1 MRRLSVGIVF
11 LALLTA
17 TAVKATPTQPH
28 VAPAPPSAC
37 APPALGFGAGEGRND
52 VDMPPTVGD
61 LRIAML
67 FVDFSDS
74 PAGVAPQ
81 RVYDAHVPRVL
92 DWYRTVSYGRLRI
105 AVQPFPRWIRLP
117 RTLEEYQRERFE
129 GAIQAALAAAD
140 PEFDFGSFNA
150 LYVIASMPSLAST
163 IIDDVPLRVDGTAI
177 HSWAWLATG
186 SLERLPLVLIH
197 ETGHLLGLPDLY
209 IDGST
214 SSQHVWDVMTAAKTG
229 GMFAWHRWKLG
240 WLDDDQITCLTRRG
254 TIETTLTPVEQPGG
268 KKVLISR
275 VGKAVLVVE
284 ARRTVAEDASLC
296 RAGVLFYRVD
306 FAAGAPENAGLPGT
320 PIQLRPARRDDG
332 RQRARCGSEWRAPFR
347 LGVGQVSRATA
358 WRHQLTVVRA
368 LRDGAYRVRLTR
380 R

>member
-1 MRRLSVGIVF
+1 
-11 LALLTA
+11 
-17 TAVKATPTQPH
+17 
-28 VAPAPPSAC
+28 
-37 APPALGFGAGEGRND
+37 
-52 VDMPPTVGD
+52 MPPTVGD

-67 FVDFSDS
+67 FVDFPDS
-74 PAGVAPQ
+74 PADIPPQ
-81 RVYDAHVPRVL
+81 GIYNTHVPRVL

-105 AVQPFPRWIRLP
+105 AVEPFPRWIRLP

-140 PEFDFGSFNA
+140 PEFDFSSFNA

-186 SLERLPLVLIH
+186 SLERLPAVLIH
-197 ETGHLLGLPDLY
+197 ETGHVLGLPDLY
-209 IDGST
+209 DERKPL
-214 SSQHVWDVMTAAKTG
+214 SQHVWDVMTAAKTG

-240 WLDDDQITCLTRRG
+240 WLEDDQITCLTRRG
-254 TIETTLTPVEQPGG
+254 TIETTLTPIEDPGG
-268 KKVLISR
+268 RKVLISR
-275 VGKAVLVVE
+275 VGKAAFVVE
-284 ARRTVAEDASLC
+284 ARRVTAEDASLC

-306 FAAGAPENAGLPGT
+306 FSAGAPENAGLPGM

-332 RQRARCGSEWRAPFR
+332 RRHARCGREWRAPF
-347 LGVGQVSRATA
+347 GVGQGQVSRATA
-358 WRHQLTVVRA
+358 WRHELRVVRV
-368 LRDGAYRVRLTR
+368 LPDGGYRVRVTR